1 MGHGLN
7 GGMVIAASHAAGKG
21 SLLEQSPVI
30 GTVLLV
36 SVKGIISYLVDGRV
50 MDGKKPHVLYKKKP
64 HVLCKIVIEYMNI
77 FFQCNIFVLGVFTN
91 MI

>member
-50 MDGKKPHVLYKKKP
+50 MDGKKPLVLS
-64 HVLCKIVIEYMNI
+64 KIVIEYMNI